1 MLPSYGVEDS
11 RRFRDSMSFGY
22 LVFLTIQ
29 ILRIDDLKR
38 KIVGNIIIF
47 TWKILLLEF
56 TILLLFSSAW
66 TQHYFG
72 QDQVPLSSRKK
83 AISKVFSWQ
92 YIK

>member
-47 TWKILLLEF
+47 T
-56 TILLLFSSAW
+56 
-66 TQHYFG
+66 
-72 QDQVPLSSRKK
+72 
-83 AISKVFSWQ
+83 
-92 YIK
+92 